1 MDEKFVYAVY
11 DRIEEANKAVQN
23 LTNAGIPV
31 SAISLYADDDV
42 VEEANQSDSI
52 VEIEELEDVES
63 KSFWNRITD
72 FFSGGDDE
80 ENFPV
85 DFKGYQDEL
94 DDDKILVVV
103 DKTYE
108 GEALSVDTEVNVMGE
123 NDPNQVETF
132 AHNEDYPLPDKEN
145 DTDKAVFVAGDM
157 GAESDYSKEHH
168 MNKEEVNHT
177 DPDDRNYNVTENVQ
191 YDRANMVAGDN
202 AHETDDAESYYTNI
216 DTHRQNNVK
225 DVELNAKTT
234 YENDP
239 ISDKKLRSDRDKNA
253 VAGDMG
259 DSSDYSQYYHA
270 NQDEATPTSTT
281 DYHDEEYYLKGEE
294 TKNHRESEEKRRE
307 YRGVADIKRP
317 VTNRSNNDP
326 RLGDFE
332 GEMRRF
338 DDYPPADEESV
349 NPEQYGAEDKGPQN
363 FNTPSQEDT
372 DDYAGREEE
381 GHQLGEF
388 EADMRRHDDNPPAD
402 EDGVNPEQYE
412 DKN

>member
-145 DTDKAVFVAGDM
+145 NTDKAVFVAGDM

-216 DTHRQNNVK
+216 DSHRQTDAK
-225 DVELNAKTT
+225 YDHDTADVT
-234 YENDP
+234 YVEDP
-239 ISDKKLRSDRDKNA
+239 TADEKLRSDRDQNS

-270 NQDEATPTSTT
+270 NPDTTEKNSST

-294 TKNHRESEEKRRE
+294 VRLSKETEEKHREH
-307 YRGVADIKRP
+307 RGVADIKRP
-317 VTNRSNNDP
+317 VTKHANNDP
-326 RLGDFE
+326 RLGEFE
-332 GEMRRF
+332 ADTRRY
-338 DDYPPADEESV
+338 DDTPPAYEEGV
-349 NPEQYGAEDKGPQN
+349 NPEQIGAEDKEPKN
-363 FNTPSQEDT
+363 LNN
-372 DDYAGREEE
+372 AGTEEHNE
-381 GHQLGEF
+381 GEGIVEPHKLGEF
-388 EADMRRHDDNPPAD
+388 EAQMRRHDDNPPAD
-402 EDGVNPEQYE
+402 EEGVNPEQYE
-412 DKN
+412 DKK